1 MAGYTTLE
9 LLRRQLKIKAG
20 DTSEDDAITQAI
32 EAASRSIDDMP
43 PGRPA
48 GAFAPPTAASVR
60 TLRTRG
66 RLVREGCDWLLLL
79 GSTHEIA
86 TEQDLVVEVRSG
98 DSWQPVT
105 GWEVEPPD
113 PGEPI
118 TVLRA
123 SCWPRDETLRITA
136 RYGWPALP
144 STIAQAALIQALRL
158 YKRRDTP
165 EGVAGS
171 AEWGGVIRM
180 ARLDPDVAALVESVT
195 GPGFA

>member
-1 MAGYTTLE
+1 MNEYVSRN
-9 LLRRQLKIKAG
+9 LLRNQLKITAA
-20 DTSEDDAITQAI
+20 DPLQDEALDLVI
-32 EAASRSIDDMP
+32 EAASRGIDDHP

-48 GAFAPPTAASVR
+48 GAFLPPAGPTMR
-60 TLRTRG
+60 ELRTRG

-79 GSTHEIA
+79 GASHEIA
-86 TEQDLVVEVRSG
+86 TADGLTVEVRSG
-98 DSWQPVT
+98 TQWRLYT
-105 GWEVEPPD
+105 GWEIEAPE

-123 SCWPRDETLRITA
+123 RTWPRDELLRITA

-144 STIAQAALIQALRL
+144 GKIAQAALIQSMRL
-158 YKRRDTP
+158 AKRPDTP